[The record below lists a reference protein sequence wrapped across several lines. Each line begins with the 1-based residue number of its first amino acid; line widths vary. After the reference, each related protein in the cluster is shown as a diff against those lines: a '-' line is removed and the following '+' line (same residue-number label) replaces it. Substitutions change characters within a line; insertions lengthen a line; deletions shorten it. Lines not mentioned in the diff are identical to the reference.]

1 MAVSCPGP
9 MVEDVDQGYCHFLAL
24 MGTDDRIPMLQT
36 LIQVLAVPLLLEMQA
51 RILLKTHD
59 ARETTTLPGV
69 SPEQLS

>member
-9 MVEDVDQGYCHFLAL
+9 TVEDVDQGCCHFLAL
-24 MGTDDRIPMLQT
+24 MGTDDRTPMLQT
-36 LIQVLAVPLLLEMQA
+36 LIQVLAVPLLLEMHA

-59 ARETTTLPGV
+59 ARETITPPGV